1 MLYKDIVLI
10 CLEGY
15 GLESEVVASVEGA
28 VADGFH
34 DVGCSHA
41 HAGFQIGD
49 GACHLEDAVVGACAH
64 IHALDGVAQQLHS
77 LAVGLRPLVEH
88 GGGHLGIAVYAGGV
102 LKAHILQCSGLDY
115 ALAYALRR
123 FAGRF
128 ICQFIEIH
136 RLHFNLEVNAVGYY
150 VVRFSC

>member
-1 MLYKDIVLI
+1 MG
-10 CLEGY
+10 LEG
-15 GLESEVVASVEGA
+15 EVVASVEGA

-49 GACHLEDAVVGACAH
+49 GACHLAAAVVGACAH
-64 IHALDGVAQQLHS
+64 IHALDGVAQQVQS
-77 LAVGLRPLVEH
+77 LSVGLRKLGEQ
-88 GGGHLGIAVYAGGV
+88 GGGKVGREREEGGGG
-102 LKAHILQCSGLDY
+102 KKKRGKGEGGEE

-123 FAGRF
+123 FAGLF

-136 RLHFNLEVNAVGYY
+136 RLHLNLEVNAVE
-150 VVRFSC
+150 